1 MNSEDRKKM
10 EAMLAKQ
17 EAEFKDIM
25 KDKEFR
31 DLGGD
36 FELVDPEMAELHKE
50 MQRQGMIPS

>member
-1 MNSEDRKKM
+1 M